1 MQRTAAIKEKRSTHC
16 EMLVMGR
23 RAGAGG
29 RPGSLDGSSSVVMSA
44 ISINSKSRMHFINF
58 DGSVAVGL
66 NGPGAEIVA
75 VGVGGGRG
83 GITGDDAV
91 DAAAASWLS
100 PELPPTEGEEIGS
113 LGRDDA
119 VVTMGPVWGGGGWG
133 ECNTGT
139 VSSLC
144 VSGLIECG
152 RWGRCRC
159 VARSSVPGCSWRDL
173 GVPKRLQSS

>member
-16 EMLVMGR
+16 EMLVTGR
-23 RAGAGG
+23 RAGTGG
-29 RPGSLDGSSSVVMSA
+29 QPGSLDGSSSVVMSA
-44 ISINSKSRMHFINF
+44 ISINSKSRMHFISF

-83 GITGDDAV
+83 GITGDDTV
-91 DAAAASWLS
+91 DAAAASRLS
-100 PELPPTEGEEIGS
+100 PEVPPTEGEKMGS
-113 LGRDDA
+113 LGSDDDA
-119 VVTMGPVWGGGGWG
+119 VVTMGPVWGGGGGWG
-133 ECNTGT
+133 ECEEENTGT
-139 VSSLC
+139 ASSLC

-159 VARSSVPGCSWRDL
+159 VARSSVPGCS
-173 GVPKRLQSS
+173 